1 MEYITTFNE
10 TTALFGVISLLFFY
24 FQMFFVQSW
33 VAHFI
38 VKFSILSKTTQHML
52 VGLYAVYNIVVLIV
66 SVMLIGYYPHEALT
80 FALWST
86 LAYAPFHK
94 RVLAWG
100 TASFMGYI
108 DQAKLEL
115 ELYEMGLVGTN

>member
-1 MEYITTFNE
+1 
-10 TTALFGVISLLFFY
+10 
-24 FQMFFVQSW
+24 
-33 VAHFI
+33 
-38 VKFSILSKTTQHML
+38 ML